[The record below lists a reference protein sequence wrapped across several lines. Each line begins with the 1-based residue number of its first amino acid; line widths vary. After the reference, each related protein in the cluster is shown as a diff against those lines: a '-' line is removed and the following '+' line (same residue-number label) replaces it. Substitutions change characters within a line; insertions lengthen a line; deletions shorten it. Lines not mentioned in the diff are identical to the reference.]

1 MFFHFTSTSSSRMT
15 TTKLPFLCRIGIS
28 KIEHHC
34 HHRILF
40 EQPRQPHLDLRA
52 IFYCQTPLVDDCTF
66 WHHAFF
72 NCTTPGSLI
81 AMEFHK
87 TRSQTIPPRPNHHR
101 LYLARKLRNT
111 DSRRM
116 AECHY
121 SQICFP
127 HFQICHVSMSN
138 GVVQSV
144 LVIVKTRN
152 INLHHVNPSL
162 FSLSRSRSDEAI
174 EATSNLHYQTLIG
187 YLQNSDK
194 LITIQQ

>member
-1 MFFHFTSTSSSRMT
+1 MGLNNNNKNNIFMIGLSFIFFRAAPSATSRSACHIL
-15 TTKLPFLCRIGIS
+15 LP
-28 KIEHHC
+28 
-34 HHRILF
+34 
-40 EQPRQPHLDLRA
+40 
-52 IFYCQTPLVDDCTF
+52 TPLVDDCTF

-81 AMEFHK
+81 AREFHK

-111 DSRRM
+111 DSSRM